1 MSLGNLLLGGCL
13 KLSCMGQLQATVQ
26 NTGLGGVPAQRQG
39 RWGIFPPVPEGLRL
53 MAAFLSTSGLPRG
66 GHWGGAQLLEVG
78 GARGRALSAGMQRVA
93 VGNQLEHH
101 ERPMDRAVSVSI
113 YTCYT

>member
-1 MSLGNLLLGGCL
+1 
-13 KLSCMGQLQATVQ
+13 MGQLQATVQ

-78 GARGRALSAGMQRVA
+78 GP
-93 VGNQLEHH
+93 E
-101 ERPMDRAVSVSI
+101 EEPSVQG
-113 YTCYT
+113 CRE